1 MTCPNCGKEMR
12 MGYLFG
18 SKDGAFSFADEVQGV
33 FENAKKA
40 KGFVEI
46 TTLKASHRIQI
57 KANCCEACRMVT
69 FQY

>member
-12 MGYLFG
+12 MGYLFS
-18 SKDGAFSFADEVQGV
+18 SKDGAFSFADEVPGV

-46 TTLKASHRIQI
+46 TALKASHRTHL
-57 KANCCEACRMVT
+57 KAHCCEACRTVL
-69 FQY
+69 FHY

>member
-18 SKDGAFSFADEVQGV
+18 SKDGSFSFADEVPGV

-40 KGFVEI
+40 K
-46 TTLKASHRIQI
+46 
-57 KANCCEACRMVT
+57 
-69 FQY
+69 

>member
-18 SKDGAFSFADEVQGV
+18 SKDGAFSF
-33 FENAKKA
+33 ENAKKA

-46 TTLKASHRIQI
+46 TTLKANHRIQI